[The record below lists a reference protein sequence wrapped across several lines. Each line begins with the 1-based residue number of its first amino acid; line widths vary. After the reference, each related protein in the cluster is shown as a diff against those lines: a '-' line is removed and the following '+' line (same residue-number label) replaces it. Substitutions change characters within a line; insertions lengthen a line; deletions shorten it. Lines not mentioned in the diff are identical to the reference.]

1 MAAGIEHPVGKVM
14 QLAFWVLL
22 VGLAV
27 LPPSVVQARA
37 RDEVMSGAY
46 RCSPIADTRQWL
58 DCYYGAA
65 QPVRAQLGLS
75 SALANQMHLAMSPP
89 ESGAASDVATRT
101 EVMVAASRCYAIA
114 GERPWLDCYYGAAQP
129 IRDRLGLPPS
139 QRLPTRDLASKSTS
153 NPIPLASSSAG
164 LAEDNQRPRQ
174 VGLSNTQSHV
184 VHNGDRIVSRMSSY
198 MFDQYGIF
206 TVTLANGQTW
216 RQLSGDTDYAH
227 WKKPAAA
234 YVVSISHGFLGSYN
248 FEVKNSGVFKVERL
262 N

>member
-1 MAAGIEHPVGKVM
+1 MVAGAERRFGKFM
-14 QLAFWVLL
+14 WLALWVFL

-27 LPPSVVQARA
+27 LTPSVVQARA

-89 ESGAASDVATRT
+89 EGGTVSDVAIRT

-129 IRDRLGLPPS
+129 IRDRLGLAPS
-139 QRLPTRDLASKSTS
+139 QRLPARDLVPKPTS
-153 NPIPLASSSAG
+153 APIPLESSSAI
-164 LAEDNQRPRQ
+164 
-174 VGLSNTQSHV
+174 
-184 VHNGDRIVSRMSSY
+184 HNGVRIVSRMSSY
-198 MFDQYGIF
+198 NFDQYGIF
-206 TVTLANGQTW
+206 TATLANGQTW
-216 RQLSGDTDYAH
+216 RQLSGDTDYAR
-227 WKKPAAA
+227 WKKPPAA
-234 YVVSISHGFLGSYN
+234 YVVVISHGFLGSYN

-262 N
+262 K